1 MGSTRYVVYAESAAQ
16 AAEFEEYMD
25 ENDLSQSA
33 FFREA
38 AEEYYDL

>member
-16 AAEFEEYMD
+16 AADFEEYMED
-25 ENDLSQSA
+25 KDISQSA